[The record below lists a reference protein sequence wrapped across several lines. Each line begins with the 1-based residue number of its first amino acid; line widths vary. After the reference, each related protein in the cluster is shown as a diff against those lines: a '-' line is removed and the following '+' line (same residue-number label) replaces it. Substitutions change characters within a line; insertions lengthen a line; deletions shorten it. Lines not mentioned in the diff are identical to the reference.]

1 MKEWGGGCQSLRGGV
16 GFPGGSDGTESVCNV
31 GVLSSIP
38 GLGQFPGE
46 GNGCPLQYSCLENPM
61 DRGAW
66 QATVHGVT
74 ELDMTEWL
82 RLSLSRGGING
93 ELLINRHTVSIKQGE
108 VSSGDLIQYYT
119 YSQQ

>member
-1 MKEWGGGCQSLRGGV
+1 
-16 GFPGGSDGTESVCNV
+16 
-31 GVLSSIP
+31 
-38 GLGQFPGE
+38 
-46 GNGCPLQYSCLENPM
+46 M

-82 RLSLSRGGING
+82 RLSLSRGGVNG
-93 ELLINRHTVSIKQGE
+93 ESLVNRHTGSIKQGE

-119 YSQQ
+119 

>member
-1 MKEWGGGCQSLRGGV
+1 
-16 GFPGGSDGTESVCNV
+16 
-31 GVLSSIP
+31 
-38 GLGQFPGE
+38 
-46 GNGCPLQYSCLENPM
+46 
-61 DRGAW
+61 
-66 QATVHGVT
+66 
-74 ELDMTEWL
+74 MTEWL